1 MKNSRL
7 MSFLVILASSLLFV
21 QCTSDPLQGPAGLD
35 GVDGIDGVNGVDGA
49 DTSAESC
56 ISCHSNT
63 FRAPIYAAYETSFHS
78 KGLSEGSVEYA
89 GARASCAQCHSNE
102 GFVDYIT
109 KGFVNPAGYY
119 GLSEPELVLVTNDNG
134 TPDDTSDDFE
144 EPKLD
149 EYGVPEYSSNPV
161 AFVTS
166 ITCTTCHSDHK
177 SFDFENDGNDLA
189 LRALDPVSL
198 MTDGT
203 IIDYGDGSNTC
214 INCHQPRRTGPTDD
228 GAGMFRITSTHWGPH
243 HGPQATLLEGIQGM
257 LVAGTEAYPGVGS
270 AQHRTGST
278 CVSCHM
284 GATIDGTDGLHTMI
298 PSAASCTD
306 CHSNGIP
313 PNTFLNADMA
323 TLYGLLETAGL
334 LETEEGSV
342 HPVPGTYPIL
352 EAEAAW
358 NYLFILEDGSNGV
371 HNPKYAKALIKNSIQ
386 ALQ

>member
-1 MKNSRL
+1 MKNLRL
-7 MSFLVILASSLLFV
+7 LSLLMIVASSLLFV
-21 QCTSDPLQGPAGLD
+21 QCTSDPIQGPAGRDGIDGID
-35 GVDGIDGVNGVDGA
+35 GVDGIDGA

-78 KGLSEGSVEYA
+78 KGLTEGSVEYA

-119 GLSEPELVLVTNDNG
+119 GLTEPELVINDNG
-134 TPDDTSDDFE
+134 TPDDDSDDYPE
-144 EPKLD
+144 LD
-149 EYGVPEYSSNPV
+149 DRGLPIYSNNPV

-189 LRALDPVSL
+189 LRALEPVSL

-203 IIDYGDGSNTC
+203 VIDYGDGSNTC

-228 GAGMFRITSTHWGPH
+228 GAGMFRVTSTHWGPH

-257 LVAGTEAYPGVGS
+257 LVAGAEAYPGVGS
-270 AQHRTGST
+270 AAHRTGST

-284 GATIDGTDGLHTMI
+284 GATTDGTDGLHTMI
-298 PSAASCTD
+298 PSSASCVE

-313 PNTFLNADMA
+313 SDDFLASDMA
-323 TLYGLLETAGL
+323 TLAGL
-334 LETEEGSV
+334 LETIGIVHED
-342 HPVPGTYPIL
+342 HPVPGTYSIL

-358 NYLFILEDGSNGV
+358 NYLLILEDGSKGV
-371 HNPKYAKALIKNSIQ
+371 HNPKYAKALIKNSIE